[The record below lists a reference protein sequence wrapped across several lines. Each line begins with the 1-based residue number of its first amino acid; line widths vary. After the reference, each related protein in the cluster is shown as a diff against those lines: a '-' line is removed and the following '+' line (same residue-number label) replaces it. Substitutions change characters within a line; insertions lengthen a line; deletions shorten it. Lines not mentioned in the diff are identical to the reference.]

1 MSTVP
6 AGKRSWKCP
15 ECGSDVLL
23 SKTQLNPIACEACLN
38 KMKGGGSAAAGTG
51 IADAAAG
58 PLGIW
63 QGLPETTKLAVVA
76 VALVAGLV
84 IGFIAGK
91 SMASPPATPTRH
103 TSSSTS
109 EPKRI
114 PREEPKPFESDEKRQ
129 TDVEEERP
137 EAPGP
142 GYKWVRGREKKDGTR
157 GAGHWAKDPHYKE

>member
-6 AGKRSWKCP
+6 AGKRRWKCP
-15 ECGSDVLL
+15 ECGSEVLL
-23 SKTQLNPIACEACLN
+23 SMTQLNPIACEPCLN
-38 KMKGGGSAAAGTG
+38 KLKGGGSAAVGSG
-51 IADAAAG
+51 IANAAAG

-84 IGFIAGK
+84 VGFIAGK
-91 SMASPPATPTRH
+91 SMALPPATPSRH
-103 TSSSTS
+103 TSSSDS
-109 EPKRI
+109 ELKRTQ
-114 PREEPKPFESDEKRQ
+114 REESNPVESDKQRQ
-129 TDVEEERP
+129 TDVEVERP

-157 GAGHWAKDPHYKE
+157 GAGHWAKGPHYKE